1 MQETDIVL
9 LDEPISHLDIQHQI
23 EILELVG
30 KMAREGKTIIA
41 VLHDLNFAS
50 MYCDHLIMLK
60 DGKVIAQGE
69 PQKVLTEETVNKV
82 YGLKPFIIEG
92 MDGSRPYILPLKRQG
107 A

>member
-1 MQETDIVL
+1 ML

-23 EILELVG
+23 EILELAG
-30 KMAREGKTIIA
+30 KMAKEGKSIVA

-60 DGKVIAQGE
+60 DGAIVAQGE
-69 PQKVLTEETVNKV
+69 PQKVLTEEIVKKV
-82 YGLKPFIIEG
+82 YGVKPFIIDG
-92 MDGSRPYILPLKRQG
+92 MNGNRPYVLPLKKQG